1 MVPQIVAY
9 ASQSDPELNKVPI
22 VLGINGFFWNKSLF
36 KIVAGPVLMESL
48 TSISCSARPKEKART
63 EDKNSV
69 QNIWLSL
76 TNENQKK
83 LFKQAN
89 L

>member
-22 VLGINGFFWNKSLF
+22 VRGITEFFWTKSLF
-36 KIVAGPVLMESL
+36 KIVAPPVLMESL
-48 TSISCSARPKEKART
+48 TSISSSARAKEKART
-63 EDKNSV
+63 EHRNSL

-76 TNENQKK
+76 TNEKQKK
-83 LFKQAN
+83 LFKQAT

>member
-22 VLGINGFFWNKSLF
+22 VHGINGFFWNKSLF
-36 KIVAGPVLMESL
+36 KIVARPVLMESL
-48 TSISCSARPKEKART
+48 TSISSSARAKEKART
-63 EDKNSV
+63 EHRNSL

-76 TNENQKK
+76 TNEKQKK
-83 LFKQAN
+83 LFKQAT